1 MSSPEAYRQPQQN
14 QEGPTSHDTL
24 TGIAPIE
31 VRVRDQVLGGRVYR
45 YVGDQVFIRESFI
58 TYNDSTRFIGSDF
71 VRGTFEERNNERGER
86 VRVQTGW
93 ENVWPIFHQT
103 NDINGKPILV
113 QTDWGIIPNYIMGVI
128 TP

>member
-1 MSSPEAYRQPQQN
+1 
-14 QEGPTSHDTL
+14 
-24 TGIAPIE
+24 
-31 VRVRDQVLGGRVYR
+31 
-45 YVGDQVFIRESFI
+45 VGDQVFIRESFI